1 MLAYRRHYRML
12 IARYRPPCHHQVI
25 HNTMIFRT
33 IRKIQHRPKHHINH
47 MKHVWL
53 GCVWHMHSAMPSHIV
68 AAVWPIYQLE
78 PACVLLTCKGD
89 FIYVSIDNIF
99 IIFTPQPSVWVCVCE
114 VVKMFQ
120 HMHVSFHFDLFANL
134 FLAFINFSYTKPNI
148 HKNDKNKSQTKQKNT
163 EKIKMKS
170 RKFSHQNV
178 CNSFSLC
185 VPMKWCSFWTC
196 GKFDHIGIDATGS
209 PMELISFNTWWMPPK

>member
-1 MLAYRRHYRML
+1 MLAYRRHHRML

-25 HNTMIFRT
+25 HNSMIFRT

-78 PACVLLTCKGD
+78 PVCVLLTCKGD

-99 IIFTPQPSVWVCVCE
+99 IIFTPQPSVWVCVC
-114 VVKMFQ
+114 VKWWKCFNICMC
-120 HMHVSFHFDLFANL
+120 HFILICLLIYFWHTSIFPTQNQ
-134 FLAFINFSYTKPNI
+134 IYTKW
-148 HKNDKNKSQTKQKNT
+148 QK
-163 EKIKMKS
+163 
-170 RKFSHQNV
+170 
-178 CNSFSLC
+178 
-185 VPMKWCSFWTC
+185 
-196 GKFDHIGIDATGS
+196 
-209 PMELISFNTWWMPPK
+209 